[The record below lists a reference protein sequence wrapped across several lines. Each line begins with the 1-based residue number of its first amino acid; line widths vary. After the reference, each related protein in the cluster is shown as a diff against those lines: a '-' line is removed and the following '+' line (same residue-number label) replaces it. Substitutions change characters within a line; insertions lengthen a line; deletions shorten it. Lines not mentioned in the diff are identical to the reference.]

1 MIAFKKSTL
10 KNGLKIIVH
19 EDSSTP
25 LAAINLLYNVGSRD
39 ETPDQT
45 GFAHLF
51 EHLMFGGS
59 RNIPVFDEPL
69 QKASGENNAFTS
81 TDITNY
87 YETLP
92 AHNLETALWLESDRM
107 NELAF
112 SEHSLDVQR
121 KVVCEEFKEHYINQ
135 PYGDVWHKL
144 RELSYSTHPYQW
156 PTIGKKLAHIEEAKL
171 SDVKSF
177 FYKHYR
183 PDNAILVVAG
193 FVKAEEIFTLAE
205 KWFGDIPAGHKPPRN
220 IPQEPPQRGLKS
232 LTIEADVPLDA
243 IYKTWH
249 MPARMDA
256 RYYAADLITDVLSGG
271 KSSRLYQSLVKEKK
285 LFSEVNAYQ
294 TGSIDPGLIVVEG
307 KLVKGV
313 KMDQAESAIDEEIS
327 KMAGGLIDE
336 TELTKVKNRVE
347 AQIIFSETELLNKAM
362 NLAYYEL
369 LGDANLVNDEA
380 DHYLNTSAADIQKQ
394 AQDIFTADNCSV
406 LYYHSKN

>member
-25 LAAINLLYNVGSRD
+25 LAAVNLLYNVGSRD

-156 PTIGKKLAHIEEAKL
+156 PTIGKKLSHIEEAKL

>member
-313 KMDQAESAIDEEIS
+313 KMDQAENAIDEEIS

>member
-25 LAAINLLYNVGSRD
+25 LAAVNLLYNVGSRD

-313 KMDQAESAIDEEIS
+313 KMDQAENAIDEEIS

>member
-1 MIAFKKSTL
+1 MIGYQKHIL
-10 KNGLKIIVH
+10 ENGLKVIVH
-19 EDSSTP
+19 EDNATP
-25 LAAINLLYNVGSRD
+25 LAAVNLLYDVGSRD
-39 ETPDQT
+39 ETPEQT

-92 AHNLETALWLESDRM
+92 APNLETALWLESDRM

-135 PYGDVWHKL
+135 PYGDVWHQL
-144 RELSYSTHPYQW
+144 RALSYSTHPYQW
-156 PTIGKKLAHIEEAKL
+156 PTIGKKLSHIEEATL
-171 SDVKSF
+171 GDVKSF
-177 FYKHYR
+177 FYRHYR

-193 FVKAEEIFTLAE
+193 CVKADDIFRLAE

-220 IPQEPPQRGLKS
+220 IPQEPAQHGLKS
-232 LTIEADVPLDA
+232 LTIKADVPLDA

-249 MPARMDA
+249 MPARMDP

-271 KSSRLYQSLVKEKK
+271 KSGRLYQALVKEKK
-285 LFSEVNAYQ
+285 LFSEINAYQ

-313 KMDQAESAIDEEIS
+313 KMEQAGKAIDEEIS
-327 KMAGGLIDE
+327 RITGERIDE
-336 TELTKVKNRVE
+336 TELVKVKNRVE

-369 LGDANLVNDEA
+369 LGDANLVNEEA
-380 DHYLNTSAADIQKQ
+380 NHYLDTTADDILQQ
-394 AQDIFTADNCSV
+394 AQAIFTEDNCSV